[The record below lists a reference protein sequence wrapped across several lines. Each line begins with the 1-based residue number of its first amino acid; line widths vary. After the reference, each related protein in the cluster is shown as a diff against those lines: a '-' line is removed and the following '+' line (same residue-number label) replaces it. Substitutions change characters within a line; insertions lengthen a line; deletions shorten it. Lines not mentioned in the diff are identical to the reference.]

1 MVSPLAIETVAGD
14 TVTRVLSLL
23 ANVTVRAAGA
33 GADKETTNGVAD
45 APMARVLLAGTTT
58 FPALWTVTV
67 VVASATNGVA
77 LAWITAVPSET
88 EVTGTL
94 TLVAEAG
101 KVTVPGTVA
110 TPGVSELRF
119 TINPVDGAGA
129 DRVRFTF

>member
-23 ANVTVRAAGA
+23 DNVTVRAVGA

-45 APMARVLLAGTTT
+45 APIVSVLLAGTPT
-58 FPALWTVTV
+58 FPPLTTVTV
-67 VVASATNGVA
+67 VVASAMNGVA
-77 LAWITAVPSET
+77 LAWITAVPSDT

-94 TLVAEAG
+94 TLVADAG

-110 TPGVSELRF
+110 TPGVAELRF
-119 TINPVDGAGA
+119 TINPDAGAGA
-129 DRVRFTF
+129 ERFRTTF